1 MSRPQINIPTE
12 DLTEDH
18 SLSETVSLISYLEIV
33 VITCIDY
40 EYFSPTQVPLF
51 LQIIRWR
58 YKWREKL

>member
-18 SLSETVSLISYLEIV
+18 SLSETISIISYLEIA
-33 VITCIDY
+33 VITRTDY
-40 EYFSPTQVPLF
+40 EYSSPIQVPLF

-58 YKWREKL
+58 HT